1 MSSAV
6 PQHASVCTTLVSLQV
21 PDFVN
26 QPLQTPQLL
35 GYALPA
41 TAKFFFTY
49 MILR

>member
-1 MSSAV
+1 MSGSQLF
-6 PQHASVCTTLVSLQV
+6 PPSLQV

-41 TAKFFFTY
+41 TAKFFFT
-49 MILR
+49 